1 MKTTSL
7 LPTLTSALLSL
18 IAALPSFAAEPTR
31 FPLWPGGAP
40 EAKGT
45 TEEHQPTL
53 DLYKPDTFPA
63 NGCAIVICP
72 GGGYGGLAKDHE
84 GIQPARFFN
93 TFGVT
98 AYVLH
103 YRLGTQSYRHPIE
116 LHDAQRALR
125 LARSRAAADGIDP
138 TRLGIMGFS
147 AGGHLAASTGTHHD
161 AGNPAAPDP
170 IDRLSSRPD
179 FMVLCYGVLSFDPAI
194 THKGSVK
201 NLLGDQ
207 QNDPALLDFLSNEK
221 QVNATTPPTF
231 LFHTTTDQAVP
242 VANSLRFY
250 EACQKNK
257 VPVALHVFQE
267 GRHGVGLA
275 QAEPNLKIWPTLLQQ
290 WIEQNRWLAPIPA
303 PAPK

>member
-1 MKTTSL
+1 MKSL
-7 LPTLTSALLSL
+7 LLLLCLFTL
-18 IAALPSFAAEPTR
+18 PCRAAEPQR
-31 FPLWPGGAP
+31 FLLWPDGAP

-45 TEEHQPTL
+45 TEDHQPTL
-53 DLYKPDTFPA
+53 DFYKPDAVPA
-63 NGCAIVICP
+63 NGCAVVICP

-93 TFGVT
+93 SLGIT

-103 YRLGTQSYRHPIE
+103 YRLGGKGYQHPIP
-116 LHDAQRALR
+116 LQDAQRALR
-125 LARSRAAADGIDP
+125 LARSRAATDGVDP
-138 TRLGIMGFS
+138 TRIGIMGFS

-161 AGNPAAPDP
+161 AGNAAATDP
-170 IDRLSSRPD
+170 IDRLASRPD
-179 FMVLCYGVLSFDPAI
+179 FMILCYGVLSFDPAI
-194 THKGSVK
+194 THQGSVN
-201 NLLGDQ
+201 NLLGDRR
-207 QNDPALLDFLSNEK
+207 NDSALLDFLSNEK

-267 GRHGVGLA
+267 GKHGVGLA
-275 QAEPNLKIWPTLLQQ
+275 QNDPNLQIWPTLLQQ
-290 WIEQNRWLAPIPA
+290 WIEQNGWLKAR
-303 PAPK
+303 